1 MSGLMDQIS
10 DLGGKISEALGLGQ
24 NNGQHSQSQLS
35 QKLDQLVHSSG
46 GLGGML
52 GSAALGGLLG
62 TLLSGKTGRRVAGG
76 ALMAGGTAA
85 AGAMAWKYFQKW
97 VDGNTSHTTAAAGT
111 DVVRPGLAEPVM
123 RSDEDAAHKTAAAAP
138 NDSALLLLE
147 AMVFAAR
154 ADGHI
159 DETEKAN
166 ITKAIESLFPNQDVS
181 GVFSALLDKPLDPED
196 LAKRVHSHEQGC
208 DLYRLSR
215 MIITPD
221 QYMERTYLD
230 GLARALNL
238 TLEERAALDKEA
250 EDAQQHV
257 QNA

>member
-10 DLGGKISEALGLGQ
+10 GLGGKISEALGLGQ
-24 NNGQHSQSQLS
+24 NNDSQLS
-35 QKLDQLVHSSG
+35 QKLNQLVHSSG

-52 GSAALGGLLG
+52 GSAALGGVLG

-85 AGAMAWKYFQKW
+85 AGVMAWKYFQKW
-97 VDGNTSHTTAAAGT
+97 VDGNKAHATAAAGT
-111 DVVRPGLAEPVM
+111 DVVRPGVAQPVM
-123 RSDEDAAHKTAAAAP
+123 RTDEVAAHKATAAAP

-181 GVFSALLDKPLDPED
+181 GVFNALLDKPLDPDD

-238 TLEERAALDKEA
+238 TLEERATLDKEA
-250 EDAQQHV
+250 EEAQQSS
-257 QNA
+257 QSA

>member
-10 DLGGKISEALGLGQ
+10 GLGGKISEALGLGQ
-24 NNGQHSQSQLS
+24 NNGQNNDSQLS
-35 QKLDQLVHSSG
+35 QKLNQLVHSSG

-62 TLLSGKTGRRVAGG
+62 TLLSGKTARRMAGG

-85 AGAMAWKYFQKW
+85 AGVMAWKYFQKW
-97 VDGNTSHTTAAAGT
+97 VDNGNTTHTVAASGT
-111 DVVRPGLAEPVM
+111 DIVRPGVAQPVM
-123 RSDEDAAHKTAAAAP
+123 RSDEVAAHKAADATP

-154 ADGHI
+154 ADGHV
-159 DETEKAN
+159 DEAEKAN
-166 ITKAIESLFPNQDVS
+166 ITNAIESLFPNQDVS
-181 GVFSALLDKPLDPED
+181 GVFNALLDKPLDPED
-196 LAKRVHSHEQGC
+196 LAKRVRSHEQGC

-215 MIITPD
+215 MIVTPD

-238 TLEERAALDKEA
+238 TLEERATLDKEA
-250 EDAQQHV
+250 EEAQQT
-257 QNA
+257 A

>member
-10 DLGGKISEALGLGQ
+10 GLGGKISEALGLGQ
-24 NNGQHSQSQLS
+24 NNDSQLS
-35 QKLDQLVHSSG
+35 QKLNQLVHSSG

-52 GSAALGGLLG
+52 GSAALGGVLG

-85 AGAMAWKYFQKW
+85 AGVMAWKYFQKW
-97 VDGNTSHTTAAAGT
+97 VDGNKAHATAAAGT
-111 DVVRPGLAEPVM
+111 DVVRPGVAQPFM
-123 RSDEDAAHKTAAAAP
+123 RTDEVAAHKATAAEP

-159 DETEKAN
+159 DEAEKAN

-181 GVFSALLDKPLDPED
+181 GVFNALLDKPLDPDD

-238 TLEERAALDKEA
+238 TLEERATLDKEA
-250 EDAQQHV
+250 EEAQQSP
-257 QNA
+257 QSA

>member
-10 DLGGKISEALGLGQ
+10 GLGGKISDALGLGQ
-24 NNGQHSQSQLS
+24 NGDAQLS
-35 QKLDQLVHSSG
+35 KKLNDLVHSSG

-62 TLLSGKTGRRVAGG
+62 TLLSGKTARQVAGG
-76 ALMAGGTAA
+76 ALAAGGTAA
-85 AGAMAWKYFQKW
+85 AGVMAWKYFQKW
-97 VDGNTSHTTAAAGT
+97 VADNNTAAPAGNTAAT
-111 DVVRPGLAEPVM
+111 VHPGVAQPVL
-123 RSDEDAAHKTAAAAP
+123 RSDEVAAHPVADATP
-138 NDSALLLLE
+138 SESALLLLE

-166 ITKAIESLFPNQDVS
+166 ITKAVEALFPGQNVNE
-181 GVFSALLDKPLDPED
+181 VFASLLDKELDPEA
-196 LAKRVHSHEQGC
+196 LAKRVQSHEQAC

-215 MIITPD
+215 MIIDPD

-230 GLARALNL
+230 GLAQALHL
-238 TLEERAALDKEA
+238 TPQERATLDQQA
-250 EDAQQHV
+250 EDAQR
-257 QNA
+257 NPA